1 MHIFN
6 YYLYYFYEFFH
17 FCKISIMIFV
27 IILFIIYIISHQ
39 EKVKVVEKE
48 KKAGGNGRI
57 LQIQYTVQI

>member
-1 MHIFN
+1 MNSSIFVKFL
-6 YYLYYFYEFFH
+6 YDICYYFIYN
-17 FCKISIMIFV
+17 
-27 IILFIIYIISHQ
+27 IYIISHQ